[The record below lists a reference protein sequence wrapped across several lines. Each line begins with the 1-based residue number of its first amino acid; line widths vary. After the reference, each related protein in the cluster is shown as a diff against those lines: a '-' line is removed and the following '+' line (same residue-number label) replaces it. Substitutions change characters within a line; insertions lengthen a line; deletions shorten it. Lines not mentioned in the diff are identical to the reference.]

1 MGTDIWRHLLPLSVI
16 TIEEKAVATSQ
27 GLSSLALLILPTI
40 PSSDSLLSFE
50 LGLSSSNDFYLQF
63 LYIPFTSIL
72 SKPYSLKHSLV
83 YACTHMPLAVSE

>member
-27 GLSSLALLILPTI
+27 GLSSLAFLILPTI
-40 PSSDSLLSFE
+40 PSSDSLLSFQLE
-50 LGLSSSNDFYLQF
+50 LSLSNDFYLQF

-72 SKPYSLKHSLV
+72 FKTLFIK
-83 YACTHMPLAVSE
+83 TFI